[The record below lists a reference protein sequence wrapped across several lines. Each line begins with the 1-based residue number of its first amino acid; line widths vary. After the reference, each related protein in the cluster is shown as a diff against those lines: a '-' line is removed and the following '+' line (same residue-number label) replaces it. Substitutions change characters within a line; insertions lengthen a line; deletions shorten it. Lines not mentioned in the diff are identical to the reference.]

1 MLIGARFLAF
11 SVCVLSLATFGVGTA
26 SAQLGP
32 LELFPGSGQSIVDGG
47 PGDADGVINDQI
59 QILPVSPV
67 TIPNSNGL
75 TFYGDVI
82 FSSTPASGTSGLT
95 QSATITVTNAAL
107 TNPTANQTGYA
118 FDLARRGHNGYTAG
132 PVVSTAEIVGVIRTT
147 DNTTHLPSNQN
158 LSVQAFDDD
167 VDYPGILAAPP
178 YGANNPPNDAPLAGW
193 VNPGISIPPLGSG
206 ASINAMDSVAGTA
219 SGGSGG
225 AGMLYLRIGD
235 LFLDGQEEYFL
246 PNSIHA
252 STAVP
257 EPTGLALLAMGSW
270 ALLGRRHRAG
280 AR

>member
-11 SVCVLSLATFGVGTA
+11 SVCVLFLATFGVGTA
-26 SAQLGP
+26 SAQLGS

-47 PGDADGVINDQI
+47 LGDADGVINDQI
-59 QILPVSPV
+59 QILPGSPV
-67 TIPNSNGL
+67 TIPGSNGL

-107 TNPTANQTGYA
+107 TNPTANQMGYA

-147 DNTTHLPSNQN
+147 DGTTHGSSSQN
-158 LSVQAFDDD
+158 LAVQAFDDD
-167 VDYPGILAAPP
+167 VDYPGTFAVPP
-178 YGANNPPNDAPLAGW
+178 YGTNSPPNDAPLAGW

-206 ASINAMDSVAGTA
+206 GAPINAMDSVAGTA
-219 SGGSGG
+219 SGG
-225 AGMLYLRIGD
+225 AGMLYLRISD

-257 EPTGLALLAMGSW
+257 EPTSLALLAMGSW